1 MEEEAPPGV
10 PEWVVTYGDMMS
22 LLLTFF
28 IMLVSMSE
36 LKDEGKNRA
45 ALNSMKEVFGPMDG
59 TSGVPGRSFASR
71 SAYEHM
77 SSKSE
82 NKKTG
87 LEKGSIDSAG
97 GGGPESSVET
107 VNHGEIVT
115 VGGSIE
121 FEQFDTGFR
130 ETTQADVRA
139 IRDAERQLAQMDPKF
154 SELTD
159 ADLQSLIDAE
169 QRPTEQKKLQIVKV
183 LKQTVAQRDLTE
195 SHLQQTEDLKRIL
208 AAIKKVPNRVIVRG
222 HSYAEPV
229 GRKPQFRNQH
239 DLSFARA
246 RSVAKYLIEKN
257 IDPNRI
263 LVSAAGD
270 AEPRVVTRNLEDRR
284 HNRRVDVFTIDSF
297 LAPPGSG

>member
-1 MEEEAPPGV
+1 MEEDDPPGV

-59 TSGVPGRSFASR
+59 TSGVPGRTFNSR
-71 SAYEHM
+71 AAYEHM
-77 SSKSE
+77 SSKSQ

-97 GGGPESSVET
+97 GGGSEQSVET

-115 VGGSIE
+115 VGGSLE
-121 FEQFDTGFR
+121 FDQFAAEIR
-130 ETTQADVRA
+130 KVTQADL
-139 IRDAERQLAQMDPKF
+139 ERTNDP
-154 SELTD
+154 EMRETMI
-159 ADLQSLIDAE
+159 A
-169 QRPTEQKKLQIVKV
+169 
-183 LKQTVAQRDLTE
+183 
-195 SHLQQTEDLKRIL
+195 DLKRLENLNRIL
-208 AAIKKVPNRVIVRG
+208 EAIKGVPNRVIVRG
-222 HSYAEPV
+222 HSFAEPLR
-229 GRKPQFRNQH
+229 RKPQFRDQH

-246 RSVAKYLIEKN
+246 SSVAKYLIEN
-257 IDPNRI
+257 DINPNRI

-270 AEPRVVTRNLEDRR
+270 AEPRIVTRNIEDRR
-284 HNRRVDVFTIDSF
+284 HNRRVDVFTIDSY
-297 LAPPGSG
+297 LAPPDPG